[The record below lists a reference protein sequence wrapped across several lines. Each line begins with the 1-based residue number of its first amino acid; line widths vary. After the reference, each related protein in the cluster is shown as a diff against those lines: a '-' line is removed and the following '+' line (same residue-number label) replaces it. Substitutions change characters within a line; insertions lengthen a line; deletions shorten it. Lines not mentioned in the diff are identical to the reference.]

1 MDVVVVILLVAVEVV
16 MLFREQEE
24 LSVMVFPM

>member
-16 MLFREQEE
+16 MLFRELEE
-24 LSVMVFPM
+24 LSVMVFPT